1 MSVDLRSDTVTRPT
15 PGMRQAMAQAE
26 VGDDVLGEDPT
37 VNRLEAA
44 VAARLGKEAALFVPS
59 GTMANQ
65 LAIRGWTQPGDAVL
79 LEAEAHPYLY
89 EAAGA
94 AVISGV
100 QLTPLAG
107 ERGVLSPA
115 QVQAALRP
123 PDVHVAPATLLCLE
137 NTTNRGGGAV
147 WPLPT
152 LDAVTALAR
161 GRGLR
166 IHLDGARL
174 FNAAVAQGVGMERL
188 AAGVDSVSVCLSKGL
203 GAPVG
208 SLLVGPAA
216 WIQRA
221 RRTRKL
227 LGGGMRQAGVLAA
240 AGLYALEHHVA
251 RLADDH
257 RRAAALA
264 AALQAQGWEV
274 QAPQTNMVYVS
285 APDAPALQQRLEA
298 LGLRLFAVSP
308 TRLRMVLHLD
318 VDDAGL
324 EAAIAAWA
332 AARG

>member
-79 LEAEAHPYLY
+79 WEAEAHPYLY